1 MGGGGKGGGDGEDGG
16 GRVEGGRT
24 GGARERL
31 RTCIVYILV
40 TPSGICFNFLS
51 VFLSAFHHDICITN
65 HFLYKFYIIVASLV
79 PPLFE
84 VNMCVQNTVL
94 VYRVR

>member
-1 MGGGGKGGGDGEDGG
+1 M
-16 GRVEGGRT
+16 EGGRT

-31 RTCIVYILV
+31 RTCIVYILAAA
-40 TPSGICFNFLS
+40 SGICSNFLS

-65 HFLYKFYIIVASLV
+65 QFLYEFYIIVASLV
-79 PPLFE
+79 PSLSE